1 MIDQI
6 EMQSIAR
13 MLAKKA
19 PNNVLGNTYAPSTR
33 GGGSPATP
41 AASGS
46 ETPTSTRGGKMMT
59 AEEAAKTGRV
69 RTNEPNITASELC
82 PEGSTWVRG
91 SGCIKGYGEGPQ
103 KVFVGPAN
111 PYVLNENVA
120 NNPNYIQ
127 DHTYV
132 KVGGELVPEAVYKAS
147 TQNPLAPIQA
157 MFGDIDWKVAGAIAG
172 GLVLVAAIK
181 KKKEKPA
188 KPLAKKK
195 RLPAGKKK

>member
-6 EMQSIAR
+6 EMQRIAR
-13 MLAKKA
+13 ILAKKA

-33 GGGSPATP
+33 GGGTTTP
-41 AASGS
+41 ESGTD
-46 ETPTSTRGGKMMT
+46 TPTSTRGGKMMT

-69 RTNEPNITASELC
+69 KTDKPNITASEKC

-111 PYVLNENVA
+111 VYVLNENVA
-120 NNPNYIQ
+120 NNPNYIEE
-127 DHTYV
+127 HMYV
-132 KVGGELVPEAVYKAS
+132 NVGGELVPEAVYKAS